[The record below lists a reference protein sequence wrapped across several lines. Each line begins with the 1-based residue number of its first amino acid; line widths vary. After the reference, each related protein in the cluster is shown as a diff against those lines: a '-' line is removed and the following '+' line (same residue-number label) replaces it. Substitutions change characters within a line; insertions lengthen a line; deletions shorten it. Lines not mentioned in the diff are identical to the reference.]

1 MIWVIL
7 AAVVLVLGFVWW
19 RDRRHRGHVD
29 QRRVNDGVT
38 KMWTDDMTLSRRDH
52 DRRD

>member
-19 RDRRHRGHVD
+19 RIGGTADA
-29 QRRVNDGVT
+29 
-38 KMWTDDMTLSRRDH
+38 WTSVASTTG
-52 DRRD
+52 